1 MLAGVLGPVL
11 TADRGAGAWARR
23 RRRRVDIPSFG
34 VLIKAL
40 QTNSD
45 VDVLSNPHL
54 LIMNNEDGEISV
66 GQQHP
71 VPGQHARARRRGA
84 RRRPARRRSAG
95 SASAACSRRCS
106 ARRSRWR

>member
-11 TADRGAGAWARR
+11 SPDQAKSLGTSTTTTI
-23 RRRRVDIPSFG
+23 DIPSFG

-40 QTNSD
+40 QTNND

-66 GQQHP
+66 GSRIPFP
-71 VPGQHARARRRGA
+71 VSTIGLGGAPGGRRR
-84 RRRPARRRSAG
+84 RRRSA
-95 SASAACSRRCS
+95 ASATCSRRCS

>member
-1 MLAGVLGPVL
+1 MLAGILGPVL
-11 TADRGAGAWARR
+11 SAADAQGLGTAATST
-23 RRRRVDIPSFG
+23 VDIPSFG

-66 GQQHP
+66 GQKIPFP
-71 VPGQHARARRRGA
+71 VSTLGLNPAGGA
-84 RRRPARRRSAG
+84 AAGALGG
-95 SASAACSRRCS
+95 SASVACSRRCS
-106 ARRSRWR
+106 ARTWRWRSS